1 MSDKRDYYE
10 VLGVEK
16 NADDKELK
24 QAFRILAR
32 RYHPDK
38 NDAEDAESRFKEIQE
53 AYAVLSDPDKRRQYD
68 RFGHNVP
75 GGSPFGAGGFNI
87 NLEDILG
94 GDFFSSIFGGGRRS
108 SGGGADIRIRHQVT
122 LEEAYNGTK
131 SELNL
136 DLPTECLSCQGT
148 GAEGGS
154 TSTCGTCRGQGRVR
168 VRQQIGPF
176 ISDAVQ
182 TCEEC
187 QGSGFTHDA
196 DCGDCDGIG
205 SVNQPQTIRFD
216 IPEGADNGMVMR
228 MRGRGEPARRG
239 RGQPGDLHIEI
250 MVEEHPW
257 FERSGMDL
265 IMSLPLGYSDL
276 VTGCDVTIPH
286 VDGKDL
292 KISVPS
298 KSNSGDT
305 VTIPRRGM
313 PSNRS
318 RGRGDVI
325 VLLKLVMP
333 TKFSKQELKKI
344 KEMKQI
350 LDGELSIIERMEND
364 AKIRRHSS
372 S

>member
-53 AYAVLSDPDKRRQYD
+53 AYAVLSDPEKDDNTTDLVTTYQV
-68 RFGHNVP
+68 VP
-75 GGSPFGAGGFNI
+75 LLAQEGSTSIWRISLVEIFLINI
-87 NLEDILG
+87 WW
-94 GDFFSSIFGGGRRS
+94 RS
-108 SGGGADIRIRHQVT
+108 SKFWRGADIRIRHKIT
-122 LEEAYNGTK
+122 LEEAYTGTK
-131 SELNL
+131 SELDL

-196 DCGDCDGIG
+196 DCGDCDGAG
-205 SVNQPQTIRFD
+205 SVQQSQTIRFE
-216 IPEGADNGMVMR
+216 IPEGADNGMIMR

-239 RGQPGDLHIEI
+239 RGQSGDLHIEI
-250 MVEEHPW
+250 IVEEHPW

-265 IMSLPLGYSDL
+265 IMSLPLGYSDF
-276 VTGCDVTIPH
+276 VTGCDISIPH
-286 VDGKDL
+286 IDGKDL
-292 KISVPS
+292 KISVPA
-298 KSNSGDT
+298 KSNSGET

-333 TKFSKQELKKI
+333 SKFSKQDLKKI
-344 KEMKQI
+344 KEMKEI
-350 LDGELSIIERMEND
+350 LDGDLSIIERMEND
-364 AKIRRHSS
+364 AKLRRHSS